1 MERLMDLV
9 SQILRS
15 RIEEIN
21 KMIVNELLDE
31 LIEIVLDTWQR
42 NPEMCFE
49 ELRATVIGKLHILN
63 EQPKDK
69 S

>member
-15 RIEEIN
+15 RLEEIN
-21 KMIVNELLDE
+21 KLIVNELLDE
-31 LIEIVLDTWQR
+31 LIEIVLETWQQ

-49 ELRATVIGKLHILN
+49 ELRAIVIGKLHILTKK
-63 EQPKDK
+63 PKDE